1 MKLKLRPGR
10 PQEVGVVENALGG
23 GVYIGLGANLT
34 HPVHGT
40 PVRTLRTALDL
51 MPGWG
56 ISVLRVS
63 PRYRTAPVQAAG
75 QPWYVNAVAEV
86 ATDLAADQLLA
97 RLHAV
102 EAKLGRVRTVTNAA
116 RAIDLDLLD
125 FRGEIASGGPG
136 RAILPHPRMAE
147 RGFVLRPLADLA
159 PSWRHPASGEPI
171 ESLLAALGPDQQVER
186 LPPSGDLPFGP
197 ERV

>member
-1 MKLKLRPGR
+1 
-10 PQEVGVVENALGG
+10 
-23 GVYIGLGANLT
+23 
-34 HPVHGT
+34 VHGA
-40 PVRTLRTALDL
+40 PARTLKVALDRL
-51 MPGWG
+51 ANGRVA
-56 ISVLRVS
+56 VLRVS
-63 PRYRTAPVQAAG
+63 PRYRTAPVPASD

-86 ATDLAADQLLA
+86 ATDLGADDLLV

-102 EAKLGRVRTVTNAA
+102 EAELGRARSVANAA

-125 FRGEIASGGPG
+125 FRGKIAPGGPG

-159 PSWRHPASGEPI
+159 PLWRHPVTGASMAA
-171 ESLLAALGPDQQVER
+171 LLAGLGPDQQTER
-186 LPPSGDLPFGP
+186 LPSADDLPFGP